1 MRKIFTLLSLVFT
14 LSASASNY
22 TTPGTGLTITLIDLV
37 NNSGGKVTFSN
48 GEYFVS
54 DSIIISSNDV
64 LSITTDETVKFA
76 AGSCLVVF
84 GKFLAN
90 PPVGLLFTAQNTAA
104 PFLGIRFD
112 NSVGSSVNKLTLEYA
127 GSMRFLDC
135 SATITNC
142 TFRYNTAITTNGNS
156 AINLFRANPIITN
169 CTFTENV
176 RSAISGGANIANAP
190 TIIGCTF
197 TANNT
202 SNGNLPQINL
212 GASGTDTVKIIGN
225 TIIGGNTRAGGI
237 GFLPLGSLFVH
248 VSGNLIKGNRY
259 GISLQG
265 GSDIHALVNY
275 NRIEDNNIEN
285 NPNLGGSGIA
295 FAGGAAGSQ
304 QSSIVTG
311 NIFKNNLWGI
321 TIQNR
326 AMPNLGN
333 LLNADTTDDG
343 KNQFIDNTNAGTPG
357 IDLYNNTIDP
367 IFAMGNYW
375 NTNIESE
382 VLSKIFDQ
390 LDNPALG
397 LVTYANFILPVSL
410 TSFNAQQVGKDVLLY
425 WQTASEQNSSYFD
438 IEASFDGVHFF
449 SAGSVLAAGNSSGT
463 KKYQFTHR
471 QAASL
476 AARLF
481 YRIRLTDA
489 DAHSAYSSVKVV
501 ELHKTKNSLS
511 TYPTLVKAG
520 DLLHISLQDNA
531 EKNIQLQF
539 LSASGA
545 LLYRTEQALQPGQTG
560 FNIQVPWSVGKGII
574 YIRCIGKLLDE
585 VLNIMCQ

>member
-1 MRKIFTLLSLVFT
+1 M
-14 LSASASNY
+14 
-22 TTPGTGLTITLIDLV
+22 
-37 NNSGGKVTFSN
+37 
-48 GEYFVS
+48 
-54 DSIIISSNDV
+54 
-64 LSITTDETVKFA
+64 
-76 AGSCLVVF
+76 
-84 GKFLAN
+84 
-90 PPVGLLFTAQNTAA
+90 
-104 PFLGIRFD
+104 
-112 NSVGSSVNKLTLEYA
+112 
-127 GSMRFLDC
+127 
-135 SATITNC
+135 
-142 TFRYNTAITTNGNS
+142 
-156 AINLFRANPIITN
+156 
-169 CTFTENV
+169 
-176 RSAISGGANIANAP
+176 
-190 TIIGCTF
+190 
-197 TANNT
+197 
-202 SNGNLPQINL
+202 
-212 GASGTDTVKIIGN
+212 
-225 TIIGGNTRAGGI
+225 
-237 GFLPLGSLFVH
+237 
-248 VSGNLIKGNRY
+248 
-259 GISLQG
+259 
-265 GSDIHALVNY
+265 
-275 NRIEDNNIEN
+275 
-285 NPNLGGSGIA
+285 
-295 FAGGAAGSQ
+295 
-304 QSSIVTG
+304 
-311 NIFKNNLWGI
+311 WGI

-326 AMPNLGN
+326 AIPNLGN

-501 ELHKTKNSLS
+501 ELHKTKNSLN
-511 TYPTLVKAG
+511 TC
-520 DLLHISLQDNA
+520 
-531 EKNIQLQF
+531 
-539 LSASGA
+539 
-545 LLYRTEQALQPGQTG
+545 LLYT
-560 FNIQVPWSVGKGII
+560 S
-574 YIRCIGKLLDE
+574 RC
-585 VLNIMCQ
+585 V